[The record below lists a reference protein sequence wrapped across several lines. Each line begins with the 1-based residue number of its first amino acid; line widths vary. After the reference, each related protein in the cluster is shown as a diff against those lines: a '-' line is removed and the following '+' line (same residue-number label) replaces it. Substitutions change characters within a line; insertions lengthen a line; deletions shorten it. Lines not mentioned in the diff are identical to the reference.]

1 MSKRVGV
8 YGGMFDPVHCGHL
21 AVATLAADALNLNRV
36 LLVPCKQ
43 PNHRNA
49 ASASGAQRLEMLTLA
64 CADRA
69 QLEASSIEL
78 EREGISFSVDTLAQL
93 REEQPDTAFVFIL
106 GRDAFENLPRWERWQ
121 QLLDENLL
129 AVVSRPSVAISRES
143 AEVTKLAERQVSS
156 PEALFNAVAGKVN
169 SEQLAELAVTAL
181 GDMKGQDIRSISV
194 QGLTSITDFM
204 IIVTGTSS
212 THVKALA
219 DSVDKAAKEA
229 GQVVKSIEGKI
240 AAEWVLVD
248 LGDVVV
254 HLMVAPMRA
263 LYNLEELWS
272 FKPAAEHANTE
283 TTAEHEA

>member
-1 MSKRVGV
+1 MKN
-8 YGGMFDPVHCGHL
+8 L
-21 AVATLAADALNLNRV
+21 KAL
-36 LLVPCKQ
+36 
-43 PNHRNA
+43 
-49 ASASGAQRLEMLTLA
+49 
-64 CADRA
+64 
-69 QLEASSIEL
+69 
-78 EREGISFSVDTLAQL
+78 
-93 REEQPDTAFVFIL
+93 
-106 GRDAFENLPRWERWQ
+106 
-121 QLLDENLL
+121 
-129 AVVSRPSVAISRES
+129 
-143 AEVTKLAERQVSS
+143 
-156 PEALFNAVAGKVN
+156 N